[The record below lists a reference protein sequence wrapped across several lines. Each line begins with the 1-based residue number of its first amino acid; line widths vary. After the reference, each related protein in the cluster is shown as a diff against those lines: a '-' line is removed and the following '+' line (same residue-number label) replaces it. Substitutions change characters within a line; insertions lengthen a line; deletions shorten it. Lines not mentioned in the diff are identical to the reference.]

1 LGSLRSTAQLISYE
15 LILSS
20 AILVVVLL
28 TGNLNLTI
36 NVEAQKVVF
45 FVLPLLPIFIIFFIG
60 CIAET
65 NRAPFDLAEAE
76 SELVSGFMTEH
87 SAVIFVFFFLAE
99 YASIVLICI
108 FTSILFLGGYL
119 KIFSLDILVNGFFLF
134 DIFNI
139 DFIKNIY
146 TETNINLIN
155 TLLDGLISSLMLG
168 LKSCLMIF
176 VFI

>member
-1 LGSLRSTAQLISYE
+1 LISYE

-20 AILVVVLL
+20 AILIVILL

-36 NVEAQKVVF
+36 NVEAQKIVF

-119 KIFSLDILVNGFFLF
+119 KIFSLDILVNIFFIF
-134 DIFNI
+134 DFINIDIFNI
-139 DFIKNIY
+139 IY
-146 TETNINLIN
+146 RETDINFFN
-155 TLLDGLISSLMLG
+155 TLLEGLIFSLMLG